1 VTQARR
7 TGRLLRRLV
16 AALALVLGFCTLV
29 HLSPV
34 GTASAATGQ
43 TSAVSKQDAITQL
56 GNVRESIDETLR
68 LLTASDSQESRDA
81 AFAQARSGYLDHF
94 ELVEIP
100 LRVVDPGLTVKAEAQ
115 FAEIRELIRND
126 ASVDEIRTEIIRL
139 RGIVDDAE
147 RRLTDVGIGAPALV
161 VGQSF
166 LIIFR
171 EGLEV
176 VLLLSVLLGYLEA
189 SKATQYRRPILIGV
203 ALGAALTVVTVIA
216 LQTVLAE
223 IGAGREVLEAVV
235 SLVAVAML
243 FWVSFWLISRLDHK
257 RWLEFVK
264 ARVWS
269 AVAVGSTTSLVL
281 IGFTAVY
288 REGFETALFYQAL
301 LSFGTGLTTYI
312 AIGFALGVV
321 ALTVVSFFI
330 FRLGRRLP
338 MRTFLSV
345 AVVLIMA
352 TSVAFLGNAVHE
364 LQSADMIRYTAL
376 DWPRAPIFLAQA
388 TGYWPTVQTVVAQL
402 VLIGIYVIGAVYM
415 FVIKPRRQR
424 SSSSGA
430 GTSTV
435 TEAEPGVAEPGVAE
449 PGVADPGGVDP
460 GGVDAGVAGAGGA
473 GPRTDGPGVVG
484 ASAAHRTAPAPGA

>member
-1 VTQARR
+1 MT
-7 TGRLLRRLV
+7 TGRLLRRLLG
-16 AALALVLGFCTLV
+16 AFALVLALTA
-29 HLSPV
+29 LSQAAP
-34 GTASAATGQ
+34 AFAATTATAAASQ
-43 TSAVSKQDAITQL
+43 QSSVSKQDAITQL
-56 GNVRESIDETLR
+56 GNVRTSIDETLQ
-68 LLTASDSQESRDA
+68 LLKASDSPESRDA

-100 LRVVDPGLTVKAEAQ
+100 LRVVDPALTVKAEAQ

-126 ASVDEIRTEIIRL
+126 ASVDEIRTQIIAL

-189 SKATQYRRPILIGV
+189 SKATEYRRPILIGV
-203 ALGAALTVVTVIA
+203 ALAGVLTIITVVA
-216 LQTVLAE
+216 LQTVFAH

-269 AVAVGSTTSLVL
+269 AVAVGSTMSLVL

-301 LSFGTGLTTYI
+301 LSFGTGLTGYI
-312 AIGFALGVV
+312 ALGFGLGVL
-321 ALTVVSFFI
+321 ALTVVAFLI

-345 AVVLIMA
+345 AVVLVML

-364 LQSADMIRYTAL
+364 LQAADMIGYTAL
-376 DWPRAPIFLAQA
+376 DWPHMPIFLAQA
-388 TGYWPTVQTVVAQL
+388 TGYWPTVQTITAQL
-402 VLIGIYVIGAVYM
+402 VLLAVYVLGAIYM
-415 FVIKPRRQR
+415 FVIKPRRER
-424 SSSSGA
+424 AASRRTGR
-430 GTSTV
+430 TV
-435 TEAEPGVAEPGVAE
+435 
-449 PGVADPGGVDP
+449 
-460 GGVDAGVAGAGGA
+460 GA
-473 GPRTDGPGVVG
+473 GPNGDGPDAELDITVERQPEVVTIPAG
-484 ASAAHRTAPAPGA
+484 GHAAASPGA